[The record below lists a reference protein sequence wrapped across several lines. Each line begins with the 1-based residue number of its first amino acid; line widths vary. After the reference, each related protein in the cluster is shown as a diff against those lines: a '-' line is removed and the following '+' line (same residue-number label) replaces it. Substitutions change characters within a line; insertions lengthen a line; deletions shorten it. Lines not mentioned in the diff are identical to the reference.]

1 MSYKD
6 TTAFLCAEVCGR
18 RLLGVQEG
26 LSSFP
31 LTCGDFYAGI
41 LAHVPQ
47 LDNNVVFS
55 SRLQLVKAVLHS
67 TVARFDFVAPIR
79 LSDQIFHCN
88 GVEL

>member
-1 MSYKD
+1 M
-6 TTAFLCAEVCGR
+6 
-18 RLLGVQEG
+18 QEG

-88 GVEL
+88 GVELRQTEGGSE